1 MKALL
6 PAVQRKSSK
15 RYYKLAMGRSSAE
28 LFKSFKSLLSLKVI
42 WALQKKPTKTLSSD
56 NFEQEIQEHS
66 FKSSIN
72 IFTRKFGCSLSNL
85 EKENRHWLANFVPS
99 ELDLAKTFVKSL
111 KQWKTRSTFYFL
123 NCYQTAGRVC
133 YSFEFN

>member
-1 MKALL
+1 
-6 PAVQRKSSK
+6 
-15 RYYKLAMGRSSAE
+15 MGRSSAE

-72 IFTRKFGCSLSNL
+72 IFARKFGCSLS
-85 EKENRHWLANFVPS
+85 RI
-99 ELDLAKTFVKSL
+99 
-111 KQWKTRSTFYFL
+111 
-123 NCYQTAGRVC
+123 
-133 YSFEFN
+133 